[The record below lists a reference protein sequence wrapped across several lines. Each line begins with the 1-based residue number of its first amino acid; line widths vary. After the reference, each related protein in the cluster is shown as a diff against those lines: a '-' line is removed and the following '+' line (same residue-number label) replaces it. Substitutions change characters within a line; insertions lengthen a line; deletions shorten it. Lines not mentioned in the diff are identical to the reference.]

1 MERSFPPEGDPLFC
15 HGCEEVVVIANAT
28 GSGQVHILDSKGTQ
42 SLLQFDNGS
51 LPVFEEGAVIS
62 LWNHEEKIVGS
73 GMRVFLV
80 DLKGPCRWVWRSTRG
95 KHDEIKPHFGD
106 FRA

>member
-62 LWNHEEKIVGS
+62 LWNHEEKDCGLRHES
-73 GMRVFLV
+73 LFG
-80 DLKGPCRWVWRSTRG
+80 RS
-95 KHDEIKPHFGD
+95 E
-106 FRA
+106 RALSLGLAIYTWET